1 MDQLFLLRHAQ
12 HLLLR
17 LELHFGKEFL
27 HEERARGVFGMEGND
42 VRGGEVELFVVHEE
56 RRQLG
61 EGVGRHV
68 GVELATM
75 NASSMTYEV
84 WL

>member
-1 MDQLFLLRHAQ
+1 MNKLFLLCHAQ
-12 HLLLR
+12 HLLLC
-17 LELHFGKEFL
+17 LKLHFGEEFL

-56 RRQLG
+56 RRQFG